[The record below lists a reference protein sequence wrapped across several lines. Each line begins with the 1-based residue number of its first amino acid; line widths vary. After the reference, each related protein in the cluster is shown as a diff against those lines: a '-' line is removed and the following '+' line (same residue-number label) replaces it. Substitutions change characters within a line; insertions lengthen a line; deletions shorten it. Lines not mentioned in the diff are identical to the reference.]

1 MSMVNT
7 ICAIIAAGVAT
18 GLAFYATA
26 ALLDVSYRVIAAAL
40 DRRRSG
46 PPPP

>member
-1 MSMVNT
+1 MSMINT
-7 ICAIIAAGVAT
+7 LCAIIAAGVAT

-26 ALLDVSYRVIAAAL
+26 ALLDVSYRVVTAAL
-40 DRRRSG
+40 DRRRRG

>member
-1 MSMVNT
+1 MSLVNT
-7 ICAIIAAGVAT
+7 VCAIIAAGVAT
-18 GLAFYATA
+18 GLAFYATG
-26 ALLDVSYRVIAAAL
+26 ALLDVSYRVIAAVV

>member
-1 MSMVNT
+1 MSLTNT
-7 ICAIIAAGVAT
+7 ICAIIAAGFAV
-18 GLAFYATA
+18 GVAFYAMA
-26 ALLDVSYRVIAAAL
+26 ASVDFSYRLIAAAL

>member
-1 MSMVNT
+1 MGITET
-7 ICAIIAAGVAT
+7 ICILIAAGLAT